1 MKVVAAMIIVVVASP
16 IIHCTVASD
25 INTSC
30 NQSYEALADNVL
42 TNDKN
47 KFKLLQTFYPP
58 NQTPPV
64 FVIVMYEFENST
76 RNDTYTYFWTSRS
89 SFFIQPLE
97 VFEFM
102 SLFLGSPSYLSRNLT
117 IILPSEC
124 ETANPEHLEML
135 TYLVR

>member
-1 MKVVAAMIIVVVASP
+1 MKVAAAMIIIVTALASL
-16 IIHCTVASD
+16 IVHGSVASD
-25 INTSC
+25 IKTSC
-30 NQSYEALADNVL
+30 NQSYETLVDNVL

-47 KFKLLQTFYPP
+47 TFSLLQTFYPP
-58 NQTPPV
+58 NDNPPV
-64 FVIVMYEFENST
+64 FVIVMYKFENSN
-76 RNDTYTYFWTSRS
+76 RNYTYFWTSKS

-102 SLFLGSPSYLSRNLT
+102 SLFLGSPSYLSSNMA
-117 IILPSEC
+117 IILPNEC